1 MTQIL
6 STKEQLNLETAEVYW
21 PEIQVFFAQGKLLVV
36 APQLD
41 LVEVAT
47 LIADNQ
53 VDQLKQLIA
62 NEQVSFA
69 STEWVKKHCSDVT
82 LLWAVVVAPYVLTQL
97 IESSQ

>member
-1 MTQIL
+1 MTQII
-6 STKEQLNLETAEVYW
+6 STKEQLNLETAEVFW

-36 APQLD
+36 DAQLD

-53 VDQLKQLIA
+53 VNQLKNLIE
-62 NEQVSFA
+62 NNNVSFVSA
-69 STEWVKKHCSDVT
+69 EWVKKHCTDTT

-97 IESSQ
+97 IEND